1 MIIYTDLKTYIQ
13 SNQIEDVKKSYLKLL
28 TQLALTQDIETD
40 LFINNINKIY
50 ENGIIYIA
58 YEDKNIIAS
67 GTVFIETKII
77 HIGKNVAHIEDI
89 VVDIQYRK
97 LGISAKII
105 ELIKNF
111 SFMKNCYKCI
121 LDCHSDLIPFYIKN
135 GFINKNTQMSLYFI

>member
-77 HIGKNVAHIEDI
+77 HTGKNVAHIEDI

-105 ELIKNF
+105 ELIKKF
-111 SFMKNCYKCI
+111 SFMNNCYKCI

>member
-1 MIIYTDLKTYIQ
+1 MILYTDLKTYIQ
-13 SNQIEDVKKSYLKLL
+13 SNKIEDVKISYLKLL
-28 TQLALTQDIETD
+28 TQLALTHDIETD

-77 HIGKNVAHIEDI
+77 HTGKNVAHIEDI
-89 VVDIQYRK
+89 VVDNQYRK
-97 LGISAKII
+97 LGISTKII
-105 ELIKNF
+105 ELIKQF
-111 SFMKNCYKCI
+111 SFMNNCYKCI
-121 LDCHSDLIPFYIKN
+121 LDCHSDLIPFYKKN